1 MMYLLN
7 MGPDIAYFSLSDI
20 SGSAF
25 QPVSGC
31 RGLYTSIQ
39 VAQRLDGYQPLPGK
53 TLHILCM
60 VSASQSAENCAL
72 L

>member
-1 MMYLLN
+1 MAM
-7 MGPDIAYFSLSDI
+7 IASNEGSSSL
-20 SGSAF
+20 
-25 QPVSGC
+25 QK
-31 RGLYTSIQ
+31 
-39 VAQRLDGYQPLPGK
+39 GK